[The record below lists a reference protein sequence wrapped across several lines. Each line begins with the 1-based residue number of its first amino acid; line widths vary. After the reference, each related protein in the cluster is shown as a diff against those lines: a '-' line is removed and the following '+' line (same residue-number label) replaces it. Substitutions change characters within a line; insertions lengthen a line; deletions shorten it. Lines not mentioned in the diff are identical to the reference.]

1 MPVATSLSVRLDLP
15 AGPDSAHA
23 LLTDPD
29 YVRAVG
35 EGTGGQDVE
44 VSVSPSPD
52 GGLVVESRRALPAQ
66 VPSYARALVG
76 DTLRL
81 VETRTFG
88 PAGTDGSRDGS
99 ASVRFEG
106 APVSI
111 TGPLRLEAGGS
122 GTVLS
127 LELSVSASVPFVG
140 GKVERFAAE
149 QIERAA
155 AKEEQIA
162 TARLS

>member
-1 MPVATSLSVRLDLP
+1 MATSLSVRLDLP
-15 AGPDSAHA
+15 AGPETAGA

-29 YVRAVG
+29 YVQAVG

-44 VSVSPSPD
+44 VSVTPSPD
-52 GGLVVESRRALPAQ
+52 GGVVVESRRALPAQ

-88 PAGTDGSRDGS
+88 PAAPDGSRDGS

-111 TGPLRLEAGGS
+111 TGPMRLEAGGA

-162 TARLS
+162 AGRLA